1 MTAHTAKAAT
11 RAPGLPS
18 LLFDLSRG
26 QQALLSMAQP
36 GLAAVL
42 ALHGLPA
49 LRTTVIGLVA
59 AWSGFFAVFSLNDV
73 LDREVDARSLR
84 AGKDDVEGYDIDT
97 TFLRHPL
104 ARGDLTLTVA
114 GAWVLALGIIAAGA
128 AFVLSPLC
136 LACFAGAVGL
146 EVAYCGLRSVT
157 WLKTIVSG
165 LMVGLGGL
173 AGWTAVAPLRWP
185 ALAVFVFL
193 ALWEIG
199 GRNLANDL
207 ADLESDARVGIRTV
221 ATTFGCPAAATATAV
236 VAAATL
242 VATAALPLPLAAV
255 LLALALGGWSLGRPA
270 VQILRRPT
278 SAQAASYFNHAS
290 LYPALVLA
298 AELLVLAVRGT

>member
-1 MTAHTAKAAT
+1 MTAHTAKAGT
-11 RAPGLPS
+11 GAPGVPS

-42 ALHGLPA
+42 ALNGLPS

-114 GAWVLALGIIAAGA
+114 SAWVVVLGVIAAGA
-128 AFVLSPLC
+128 AFALSPLC

-193 ALWEIG
+193 ALWEVG

-207 ADLESDARVGIRTV
+207 ADLESDARVGIKTV

-236 VAAATL
+236 VAAAL
-242 VATAALPLPLAAV
+242 VAAAALPLPAPAV
-255 LLALALGGWSLGRPA
+255 VLALALGGWSLGRPA
-270 VQILRRPT
+270 VQLLRRPT